1 MGFSRQEYW
10 SGLPFPWGDLPN
22 PGIELWSPALQADA
36 LPSEPPGKMGRYES
50 GTSTEGSAQ
59 VHACMQPCTSSLI
72 HQYWLNSSL
81 CAGYTRLW
89 NTMEAKP
96 EFLLSWCLCTSGRD
110 GHWSS
115 NCTHCGNIVTM
126 RGPIKEEHR
135 TLGEKIT
142 ERLAQSEKFPWT
154 NDLTDVSIEWWDINW
169 VKKGEKST
177 LGRWVRIQAGGRF
190 EDWKKA
196 KCGQDK
202 DSPGKWAAW
211 HWKAAKDQPGSLGP
225 VDHVMVSVFIL
236 RTKGNQQES
245 LGNSESGK
253 RNTFILYFQFSHHS
267 TDYQPMC

>member
-1 MGFSRQEYW
+1 MHIITDTSVLAELFYYVLGT
-10 SGLPFPWGDLPN
+10 
-22 PGIELWSPALQADA
+22 PGCGTRKTRVLAL
-36 LPSEPPGKMGRYES
+36 LVFVYKWERR
-50 GTSTEGSAQ
+50 
-59 VHACMQPCTSSLI
+59 SL
-72 HQYWLNSSL
+72 
-81 CAGYTRLW
+81 
-89 NTMEAKP
+89 
-96 EFLLSWCLCTSGRD
+96 
-110 GHWSS
+110 S
-115 NCTHCGNIVTM
+115 NCTNFGNIVTM

-211 HWKAAKDQPGSLGP
+211 HWKAAKDQPGSLRP

-236 RTKGNQQES
+236 RTKGNRQES

-253 RNTFILYFQFSHHS
+253 WNTFILYFQFSHHS